1 MIDGGAIP
9 RLFSGI
15 LIAAAVAL
23 LVVFDPL
30 LSNFVPTRL
39 WETAGIE
46 SWPLK
51 LTPVLLIATPVVLSA
66 SGYAAQHAKVAF
78 LIALFAAAQMN
89 GLRAG
94 PVDVF
99 DIVLLIGILGWTA
112 GLLRGQSDDFV
123 IKPVVWIGLAFLI
136 LATAH
141 LMVQSPGRF
150 LVGWIGIFRAVLV
163 AIIITNLI
171 RDRATLDLAIRI
183 FVVVAV
189 ISAGIAIVQFLAGYF
204 LRFYFTLL
212 VPPESAFKPTPIG
225 FVMRASGLCITAQH
239 LSSFLLFA
247 FPLAGWRATSNWHAI
262 DLVVVT
268 ILGLGV
274 LVTWNIG
281 AILILAAIVVIFPI
295 VRWPHLTAH
304 IFLVYGLFLT
314 TLFLSGAAE
323 WLYDTAYDASVA
335 KGVTQ
340 RSTLF
345 SIGLDKLRRNPWVG
359 TGPQGFA
366 EFSGNFWHRPVH
378 HALFQAATEY
388 GLLGALLFLVLHLG
402 LLTALLIAALRD
414 DKRDASLVRSMLLVQ
429 LSLMALMN
437 GEPMLDHSNTWL
449 VIGLIQAALTIV
461 WRHQ

>member
-1 MIDGGAIP
+1 MIDGAIP

-51 LTPVLLIATPVVLSA
+51 LTPVVLSA

-89 GLRAG
+89 GLRVG
-94 PVDVF
+94 PADVF
-99 DIVLLIGILGWTA
+99 DVVLLIGILGWTA

-123 IKPVVWIGLAFLI
+123 IKPVFWIGLAFLI

-225 FVMRASGLCITAQH
+225 FVMRASGLCITSQH

-247 FPLAGWRATSNWHAI
+247 FPLAAWRATSSWRAI
-262 DLVVVT
+262 DLVVVA

-274 LVTWNIG
+274 LVTWNTG
-281 AILILAAIVVIFPI
+281 AILILAAIVAIFPI
-295 VRWPHLTAH
+295 VRWPHLTVH
-304 IFLVYGLFLT
+304 ILLVYGLFLT
-314 TLFLSGAAE
+314 ALFLSGAAE
-323 WLYDTAYDASVA
+323 WLYDTAYDAYASVA
-335 KGVTQ
+335 KGVSQ

-378 HALFQAATEY
+378 HALFQAATEF
-388 GLLGALLFLVLHLG
+388 GLLGALLFLVLQLG
-402 LLTALLIAALRD
+402 LLTALLIAVLRD

-429 LSLMALMN
+429 LSLVALMN
-437 GEPMLDHSNTWL
+437 SEPMLDHSNTWL
-449 VIGLIQAALTIV
+449 VIGLIQAAVTIV